1 MLFSEL
7 IADDNVGRPFTLWS
21 DNEDT
26 GGILLISVLT
36 NLAGKPCSPG
46 GASICVLSD
55 DLFIVAACGGAT
67 VRIDGR
73 YGFVTVK
80 EGMGRGWIWVGGN
93 IHGDTEAGTGGT
105 FM

>member
-1 MLFSEL
+1 
-7 IADDNVGRPFTLWS
+7 
-21 DNEDT
+21 
-26 GGILLISVLT
+26 
-36 NLAGKPCSPG
+36 
-46 GASICVLSD
+46 VLSD
-55 DLFIVAACGGAT
+55 DLFIVAACGGVI

-80 EGMGRGWIWVGGN
+80 DGMGRGWIWVGGN